1 MNKFVF
7 YIFIIVFS
15 IKTGTVFSNTNIF
28 NVDNIVIINNKNT
41 NKEELL
47 NKAFKKGFYK
57 LIKNILLSKDF
68 ITASKTD
75 INTIRNLVSTYQI
88 IENKELNSD
97 KFFVN
102 INFDK
107 IKINEFF
114 HKNNI
119 SYADIFKSKIILFP
133 ILIKGEK
140 MFLFSENF
148 FYKNWINEQS
158 INEDKDFIE
167 YILPSENLNDIRIIT
182 KFKDNLELINVE
194 KLLSGYDIK
203 DYIFLAINIFD
214 KNTNIYMKGKI
225 SNKNIVKNFKL
236 DNDTFQNQDVI
247 KKIKFEISEIWKA
260 QNLINV
266 RTPSFL
272 NIILDINKKDDLLNL
287 QNTLATIDIIQ
298 NYSVVELNKNY
309 AKIKIKYIGK
319 IDKIKNKFDERNI
332 EIKFSSNV
340 WKLRLI

>member
-28 NVDNIVIINNKNT
+28 NVDNIVINNSNNA

-68 ITASKTD
+68 ITVSKTD
-75 INTIRNLVSTYQI
+75 VNTIRNLVSTYQI
-88 IENKELNSD
+88 IENKELNSN

-107 IKINEFF
+107 NKINEFF
-114 HKNNI
+114 HENNI

-133 ILIKGEK
+133 ILLKGEK

-148 FYKNWINEQS
+148 FYKNWMNEKPA
-158 INEDKDFIE
+158 NEDKDFIE
-167 YILPSENLNDIRIIT
+167 YILPSENLNDIRIVT
-182 KFKDNLELINVE
+182 KFQDNLESINAE
-194 KLLSGYDIK
+194 ELLSGYDIK
-203 DYIFLAINIFD
+203 DYIFLVINIFD
-214 KNTNIYMKGKI
+214 KDINIYMKGKI

-236 DNDTFQNQDVI
+236 DNEENQDQDVV
-247 KKIKFEISEIWKA
+247 KKIKFEISEIWKS

-272 NIILDINKKDDLLNL
+272 NIILDINKKDDLMNL

-298 NYSVVELNKNY
+298 NYSVLELNKNY

>member
-28 NVDNIVIINNKNT
+28 NVDNIVINNSNNA

-68 ITASKTD
+68 ITVSKTD
-75 INTIRNLVSTYQI
+75 VNTIRNLVSTYQI
-88 IENKELNSD
+88 IENKELNSN

-107 IKINEFF
+107 NKINEFF
-114 HKNNI
+114 HENNI

-133 ILIKGEK
+133 ILLKGEK

-148 FYKNWINEQS
+148 FYKNWMNEKPA
-158 INEDKDFIE
+158 NEDKDFIE
-167 YILPSENLNDIRIIT
+167 YILPSENLNDIRIVT
-182 KFKDNLELINVE
+182 KFQDNLESINAE
-194 KLLSGYDIK
+194 ELLSGYDIK
-203 DYIFLAINIFD
+203 DYIFLVINIFD
-214 KNTNIYMKGKI
+214 KDINIYMKGKI

-236 DNDTFQNQDVI
+236 DNDTFQNQGVI